1 MLARIAVYL
10 YLVLF
15 GFSFLL
21 QQPGELA
28 LAIGP

>member
-21 QQPGELA
+21 QPTELA
-28 LAIGP
+28 IAIGP